1 MYVYWVSA
9 ILPVFF
15 FKVIWGH
22 SVHLFQMIH
31 ISKRHRFRA
40 KLWIQEQ
47 LHVYVGTID
56 LVAFEVFLGSV
67 AVAAIKLPVTRNVS
81 S

>member
-1 MYVYWVSA
+1 M
-9 ILPVFF
+9 
-15 FKVIWGH
+15 
-22 SVHLFQMIH
+22 
-31 ISKRHRFRA
+31 
-40 KLWIQEQ
+40 
-47 LHVYVGTID
+47 YVGTID